1 MSTEEV
7 PETEEE
13 QPCEYM
19 KQDITKIIRKNQ
31 TLLRKKGL
39 LKRLLEDG
47 IIRDILE
54 QCLNGEL
61 DSEGGKPFLDS
72 NEKCLLKKLINDNN
86 FDLDDTIENIFSDAG
101 DTMENVL
108 DDEPDKQDDNTLDST
123 SLESEDSEAT
133 GSFGKDMFVDKES
146 GARYMRLGSEPT
158 PKTEPKTKATPKT
171 KTKYNTKVSYGDSA
185 TVPGG

>member
-13 QPCEYM
+13 KICEYM

-31 TLLRKKGL
+31 TLIRKKGL

-61 DSEGGKPFLDS
+61 DSEDGPFLDS
-72 NEKCLLKKLINDNN
+72 NEKCLLEKLIKKNN
-86 FDLDDTIENIFSDAG
+86 FDLDETIEKIFSDAG

-133 GSFGKDMFVDKES
+133 DGLRTELFVDKES
-146 GARYMRLGSEPT
+146 GARYMRLDQDSSG
-158 PKTEPKTKATPKT
+158 PKTKATPKT
-171 KTKYNTKVSYGDSA
+171 KTKYNTNVSYGDSA

>member
-19 KQDITKIIRKNQ
+19 NQDITKIIRKNQ

-39 LKRLLEDG
+39 LKRLLEDD
-47 IIRDILE
+47 IIRDILK

-72 NEKCLLKKLINDNN
+72 NEKCLLKKLKENN
-86 FDLDDTIENIFSDAG
+86 FDLDDTIEDIFSDAG

-108 DDEPDKQDDNTLDST
+108 DDKSDKPVDNILETT

-133 GSFGKDMFVDKES
+133 DGLRTEMFVDKES
-146 GARYMRLGSEPT
+146 GDRYMRLGKVSSGPT
-158 PKTEPKTKATPKT
+158 PKTEPTPKT
-171 KTKYNTKVSYGDSA
+171 TPKYNTNVSYGDSA